1 MKEKFKEL
9 EKKQDNS
16 SIKVSRSN
24 NLGGTKRCYRSI
36 IVTDEEIL
44 TDSQKK
50 QKVQHN
56 E

>member
-9 EKKQDNS
+9 EKKQDSS
-16 SIKVSRSN
+16 SINMSRSN
-24 NLGGTKRCYRSI
+24 NLVGSKRCYRSI

-50 QKVQHN
+50 QKVQHKV
-56 E
+56 